1 MSSLVIDTQT
11 GQASIKSAT
20 PTETADIKARND
32 AWLADTDKRNA
43 QAVLEAWDA
52 KGFTRAW
59 ESTMAP
65 IEAAGDVGEYDANVL
80 AEKRAAR
87 AVVVG

>member
-20 PTETADIKARND
+20 PTEAAEIKARNN

-43 QAVLEAWDA
+43 QAVLEKHAA
-52 KGFTRAW
+52 EGYTRAW
-59 ESTMAP
+59 ESAVAP
-65 IEAAGDVGEYDANVL
+65 QVEAETLPEYEQTIYD
-80 AEKRAAR
+80 ERIAAR